1 MIKIQ
6 AKVGSVSGQGA
17 ASQALVV
24 SVSEDGVPMD
34 RDGVEAHAL
43 ADQDRKA
50 SSSESMPLRLGAPVS
65 NPTLNLHATV
75 VFRVRAP
82 HGVCSSEDA
91 VHLHQT
97 MLSILR
103 LAGESEI
110 QSLAMPAI
118 GAGRNRSSN
127 AVAADII
134 VRALLRDAPRLARAL
149 KHVTIC
155 LPSAVLTKVFA
166 KAQQINDPSDLRPKT
181 VDAAVKHLIATLPW
195 RFLDELSSLREDELI
210 HTHFAM
216 GLRLRNELL
225 RGNYALLDD
234 TGQRH
239 PDGASSVLV
248 RAVWSE
254 LRLNGKNATH
264 LA

>member
-1 MIKIQ
+1 MKIQ
-6 AKVGSVSGQGA
+6 TKVGCVSGQRKV
-17 ASQALVV
+17 SQALVIC
-24 SVSEDGVPMD
+24 VSEDGVPMD
-34 RDGVEAHAL
+34 GDGVEAHAL
-43 ADQDRKA
+43 ADQAMKT
-50 SSSESMPLRLGAPVS
+50 SCSGSMPLGLGAPVS
-65 NPTLNLHATV
+65 TPALNLHSTA
-75 VFRVRAP
+75 VFHVRAP
-82 HGVCSSEDA
+82 YGVSSSEDA
-91 VHLHQT
+91 VHLQQT

-103 LAGESEI
+103 LARESEI

-118 GAGRNRSSN
+118 GAGRNRSGN

-155 LPSAVLTKVFA
+155 LPSTVLTKVFA

-181 VDAAVKHLIATLPW
+181 VDAAVKHLVATLPW